1 MCKIK
6 QDYGLNRQIHKQKL
20 TRKWKLLTTQKM
32 QRKCKLKQ
40 ERGKKRNDGIEE
52 NCQCCCRRFNPM
64 ATNSKVSKRL
74 SRSYENWERGLEG
87 GKKNELIKRKNSS
100 KYQVA

>member
-6 QDYGLNRQIHKQKL
+6 QEYGLNRQIHEQKL
-20 TRKWKLLTTQKM
+20 TRKWKLSTTQKM

-52 NCQCCCRRFNPM
+52 NCQCCLPKIQSNGNKFKSVK
-64 ATNSKVSKRL
+64 AS
-74 SRSYENWERGLEG
+74 
-87 GKKNELIKRKNSS
+87 
-100 KYQVA
+100 